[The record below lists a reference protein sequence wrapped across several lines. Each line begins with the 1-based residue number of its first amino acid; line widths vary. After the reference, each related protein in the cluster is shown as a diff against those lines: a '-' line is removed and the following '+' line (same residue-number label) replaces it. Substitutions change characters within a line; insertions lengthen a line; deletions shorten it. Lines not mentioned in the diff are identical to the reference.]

1 MSSLGYGMGIPGV
14 QPGYPSPIA
23 RPQVNHGNPGN
34 QGGHGMPGKVDYYT
48 QDGGGGEDKAE
59 KDLDKG
65 VESKDSEAPE
75 HDQGDQESGEA
86 S

>member
-1 MSSLGYGMGIPGV
+1 MCHSIIDFS
-14 QPGYPSPIA
+14 
-23 RPQVNHGNPGN
+23 
-34 QGGHGMPGKVDYYT
+34 
-48 QDGGGGEDKAE
+48 GGGGEDKAE